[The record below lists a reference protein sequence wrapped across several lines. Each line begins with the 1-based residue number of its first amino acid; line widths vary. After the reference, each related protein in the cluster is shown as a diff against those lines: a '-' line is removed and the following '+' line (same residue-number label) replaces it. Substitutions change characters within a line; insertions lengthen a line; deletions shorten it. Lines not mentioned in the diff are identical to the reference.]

1 MRLAVTACILLT
13 ACAPG
18 QSPGPGAGDLQ
29 ELIAQARPGEVP
41 DVRDVRCSFI
51 AEEGSEWRCRYR
63 QRASDGRW
71 VSLETFLA
79 TDGSGWA
86 LIDGVADPYGPSS
99 P

>member
-13 ACAPG
+13 AWAPG

-86 LIDGVADPYGPSS
+86 LIDGVADPDGPSS